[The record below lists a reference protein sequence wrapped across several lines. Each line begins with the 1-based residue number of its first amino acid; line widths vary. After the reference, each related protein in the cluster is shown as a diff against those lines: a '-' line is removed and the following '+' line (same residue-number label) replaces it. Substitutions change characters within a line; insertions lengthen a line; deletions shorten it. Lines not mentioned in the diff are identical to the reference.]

1 VSDPAVFTMVVYNP
15 RNGKLR
21 RAFDAHPLLILSVA
35 SFFLMDIMTMIKDFD
50 RPSITGR
57 ISWDTGS
64 VAILQ
69 KFHWIPFLDE
79 VFKDVTVGFAPS
91 TFEYDAP
98 TWWQMFNFL
107 NDFGVLYM
115 IVLLEAGRRSSRGTT
130 AYL

>member
-1 VSDPAVFTMVVYNP
+1 MVVYNP
-15 RNGKLR
+15 HTSKLR
-21 RAFDAHPLLILSVA
+21 RALLAHPFLILSITSV
-35 SFFLMDIMTMIKDFD
+35 FLMQIITMIREFD

-57 ISWDTGS
+57 ISWDSGS

-69 KFHWIPFLDE
+69 KFHLIPFLDE

-91 TFEYDAP
+91 TFEYDPP
-98 TWWQMFNFL
+98 TWWQLFNFL

-115 IVLLEAGRRSSRGTT
+115 IMLLEALRRSSKGTA